1 MIQSDEFDKETMYPV
16 QHIAIL
22 SRRAIM
28 ALALGMLVWT
38 GCDSNEDE
46 DDSGDGDA
54 AILVGTWNAVS
65 ILAGPI
71 EVLNIIDLSMS
82 ITLEA
87 GGDAEIAASD
97 ENGPIGGVTGTYTID
112 DQAKTITLDVDDVDD
127 DLVLAYELI
136 DDDTVSVEFSGS
148 DLLDLGIDLGEVGNL
163 LEGVP
168 IDVRL
173 ERATN

>member
-1 MIQSDEFDKETMYPV
+1 MV
-16 QHIAIL
+16 
-22 SRRAIM
+22 
-28 ALALGMLVWT
+28 ALVLGMLAWA

-46 DDSGDGDA
+46 DGNGDGDA
-54 AILVGTWNAVS
+54 EILVGTWNAVS

-71 EVLNIIDLSMS
+71 EVLNIVDLSMS

-112 DQAKTITLDVDDVDD
+112 DQAKTITLDGDDVEDS
-127 DLVLAYELI
+127 LVLTYELI
-136 DDDTVSVEFSGS
+136 DDDTVSVEFRGS
-148 DLLDLGIDLGEVGNL
+148 DLLNLGIDPGEVGNL
-163 LEGVP
+163 LQGVP

-173 ERATN
+173 ERATS